1 MARTINLDLSDETND
16 YRNQFKYVSMRK
28 ILLQMNDNKTS
39 EALLW
44 KKDARRYLKNF
55 PLQFDSRKTISWDID
70 DEVFDSLQR
79 RAQTILIK
87 EEYAKGKSNSIQKKK
102 TE

>member
-28 ILLQMNDNKTS
+28 ILLRMNENKTA

-87 EEYAKGKSNSIQKKK
+87 EEICQGEKQQYSEKEN
-102 TE
+102 